1 MHFRVSIF
9 GLFKYPIKSPFPA
22 SLAERIRRLQLPFIT
37 QRRRACLSRCPL
49 LTCMHSLKLMLMHEQ
64 LPRPR
69 TVHFG
74 VCIVSMPLTTTCS
87 VATCRAHYCIL
98 STPCYHPAPISD
110 AWWPLAAAT
119 PHTETFVW
127 ILDTAHVTTT
137 RNGSRCLASHNGDR
151 RGLHGRA

>member
-69 TVHFG
+69 AVHFG
-74 VCIVSMPLTTTCS
+74 VCIVLIPLTTTCLFCCHLQSALLHPIYS
-87 VATCRAHYCIL
+87 VL
-98 STPCYHPAPISD
+98 SSSTYIRCMVAFSGGN
-110 AWWPLAAAT
+110 
-119 PHTETFVW
+119 
-127 ILDTAHVTTT
+127 TAHGNFRLDPGHCSCDHHQRLVQKL
-137 RNGSRCLASHNGDR
+137 GLA
-151 RGLHGRA
+151 